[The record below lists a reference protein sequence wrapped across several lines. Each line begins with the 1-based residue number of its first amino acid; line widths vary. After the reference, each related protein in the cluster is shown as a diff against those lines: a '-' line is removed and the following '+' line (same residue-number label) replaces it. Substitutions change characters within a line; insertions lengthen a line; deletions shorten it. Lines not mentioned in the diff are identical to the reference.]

1 MFKRFVF
8 TKNQISKYHSSALR
22 DFKIAKNSSENEVRF
37 RFCYDALLKLSI
49 AVCAKNN
56 LRVKS
61 RQGHHIKLI
70 EKMAEILEDK
80 DINIIGQEM
89 RAKRNWDLYG
99 GGILISE
106 KEAKEY
112 LKWTENIFQEADK
125 YFHTHSRLF

>member
-1 MFKRFVF
+1 MFERFVF

-22 DFKIAKNSSENEVRF
+22 DFKIAKNSLENEVRF

-49 AVCAKNN
+49 TVCAKNN
-56 LRVKS
+56 LRIKS
-61 RQGHHIKLI
+61 RQDHHIKLI
-70 EKMAEILEDK
+70 EKMAEILKDK

-106 KEAKEY
+106 KEAKDY
-112 LKWTENIFQEADK
+112 LQWTENIFKEADK
-125 YFHTHSRLF
+125 YFNTHSRLF

>member
-1 MFKRFVF
+1 MFERFVF
-8 TKNQISKYHSSALR
+8 AKNQISKYHSSALR

-125 YFHTHSRLF
+125 YFHMHSRLF

>member
-1 MFKRFVF
+1 MFEKFIF
-8 TKNQISKYHSSALR
+8 SENQISKYHSSALR
-22 DFKIAKNSSENEVRF
+22 DFKIAKNSLENEVRF
-37 RFCYDALLKLSI
+37 RFCYDALLKLAI

-56 LRVKS
+56 LRIKS

-70 EKMAEILEDK
+70 EKMAEILGDK

-99 GGILISE
+99 GGILLSE

-112 LKWTENIFQEADK
+112 LNWTENIFQEADK